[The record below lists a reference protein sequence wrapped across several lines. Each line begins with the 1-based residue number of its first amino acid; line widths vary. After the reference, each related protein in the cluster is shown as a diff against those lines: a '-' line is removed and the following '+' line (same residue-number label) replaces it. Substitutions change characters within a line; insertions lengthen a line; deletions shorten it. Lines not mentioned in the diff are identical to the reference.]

1 MCNNVDC
8 TAGYITINGDYYS
21 GGLLP
26 PPLRITDL
34 FNLYGGNVPWAPLF
48 KDAIMNTQCWE
59 GYF

>member
-26 PPLRITDL
+26 PPLGITDL
-34 FNLYGGNVPWAPLF
+34 FNLYGGNVPWAPL
-48 KDAIMNTQCWE
+48 
-59 GYF
+59 